1 MFVLAWSS
9 VVVSVPVWFGRTS
22 SCVAPETGQKKAS
35 KRGRRRRRRKGET
48 NGGSNVW
55 EEFVAYLRFGSTLTP
70 LYAFNSPSFFLAISI
85 LIPDRCLHC
94 NKEWLKKRR
103 ERRQVNKIE
112 IGRCHRWS
120 WNGLICIHTYHNAV
134 EIVIYGYFGTV
145 DDGRQT

>member
-1 MFVLAWSS
+1 MSVSRFGLVERRHVSHLKLA
-9 VVVSVPVWFGRTS
+9 R
-22 SCVAPETGQKKAS
+22 KKQA
-35 KRGRRRRRRKGET
+35 KEVEGEGEGET

-112 IGRCHRWS
+112 IGRCHR
-120 WNGLICIHTYHNAV
+120 
-134 EIVIYGYFGTV
+134 
-145 DDGRQT
+145 